1 MKIQGPNGK
10 QIHYTAIEP
19 DEFTAL
25 TDLTRKCLADSD
37 HVLICITGNKGIGKT
52 TLGKY
57 IRKKGFGPFKP
68 SDVAVIDDD
77 CMSVDV
83 LFFFRRK
90 YVNPCIE
97 VDELHPFFRF
107 CKNRKLRF
115 YVKSNPE
122 SRITKADIL
131 INLHLDE
138 DKRKQRLIQRYGRA
152 KGERVFQ
159 QTQSF
164 SHIPKI
170 KTRYELSISA
180 P

>member
-1 MKIQGPNGK
+1 MKIQGPDG
-10 QIHYTAIEP
+10 QQTTYPGVRP
-19 DEFTAL
+19 DDFAAL
-25 TDLTRKCLADSD
+25 TELTRKCLANSD

-68 SDVAVIDDD
+68 SDIAVIDDD

-90 YVNPCIE
+90 YVNTCIG
-97 VDELHPFFRF
+97 VDELNPFLRF

-115 YVKSNPE
+115 YIKSNPE

-131 INLHLDE
+131 LKLHLDE
-138 DKRKQRLIQRYGRA
+138 DKRKQRLIQRYGHD

-164 SHIPKI
+164 SNIPKI
-170 KTRYELSISA
+170 KTRYEMSISA